1 MEFQTLVEALSE
13 FGLAGVIAAL
23 VILLGVFA
31 AKRAGIVATGNHARL
46 ANIVLSA
53 ILYGL
58 ADNPEAETA
67 LLAVIS
73 SVLAGLFYQ
82 GLEYAGNKSRGY

>member
-31 AKRAGIVATGNHARL
+31 AKKSGLVATGDHARL

-58 ADNPEAETA
+58 ADSPEAETA

-73 SVLAGLFYQ
+73 SVLAGLVYQ
-82 GLEYAGNKSRGY
+82 ALDYAGSKSRGY